1 MDDLRLIRLHLQQA
15 IEIKKNPPVFPL
27 STCFEVFCHNDIIA
41 TKLTVIEHKKDAI
54 HKK

>member
-1 MDDLRLIRLHLQQA
+1 M
-15 IEIKKNPPVFPL
+15 KKKSPSNPL